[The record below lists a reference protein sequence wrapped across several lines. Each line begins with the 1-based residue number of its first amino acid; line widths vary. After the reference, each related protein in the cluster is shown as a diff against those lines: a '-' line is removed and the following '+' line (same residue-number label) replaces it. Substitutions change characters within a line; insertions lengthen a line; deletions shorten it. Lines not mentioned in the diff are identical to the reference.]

1 MDNVLK
7 WFNYPKVPPQMH
19 AKLAAMGPNQLA
31 SSVRLWFVEASPTV
45 EIAVS
50 CYKANWLVASM
61 LSFHSVQSSLTVHK
75 FCVAGEEHCKW
86 GYKLVCANFW
96 CHGTQSA
103 SEQSQLCELSG
114 PTFGFTT
121 QEFSMVGGCTENP
134 EKKKHKTFKLG
145 GGGLARVWA
154 LARDNTVGR

>member
-1 MDNVLK
+1 MDNVL
-7 WFNYPKVPPQMH
+7 NGSTIPTQGPIPD

-45 EIAVS
+45 EKAVS
-50 CYKANWLVASM
+50 CYKADWLVASM
-61 LSFHSVQSSLTVHK
+61 LSFHSIQSSLTVRES
-75 FCVAGEEHCKW
+75 CVAGEEHCKR

-145 GGGLARVWA
+145 GGGL
-154 LARDNTVGR
+154 LGYGRLLGTIR